1 MAPIDGALSGL
12 GMNFIHAHSF
22 ISVLHG
28 CGYTGLALVVG
39 LESLGLP
46 LPGEGL
52 LIMAAIY
59 AGSTHNLNPYLVGVA
74 AAVGSIVGQMA
85 GYGIGMSVGY
95 RLLRR
100 YGARI
105 GLSWRR
111 LALGRLLF
119 RRHGTKLVIVARFII
134 VLRVITAILAG
145 ANRMP
150 LRRFVIANVIGSV
163 AWAAFYSIGASMLG
177 TQMKHASGPIG
188 IAVGVMAVLVFG
200 AGSLIM
206 HRHERRLT
214 RPSAVRL
221 RQQRAMARR
230 SALHPSG

>member
-1 MAPIDGALSGL
+1 
-12 GMNFIHAHSF
+12 MNFVHTHSF
-22 ISVLHG
+22 IGMLHM

-59 AGSTHNLNPYLVGVA
+59 AGSTHNLNPYLVGASA
-74 AAVGSIVGQMA
+74 AFGSIVGQML
-85 GYGIGMSVGY
+85 GYGIGLSVGY

-105 GLSWRR
+105 GLSCRR

-119 RRHGTKLVIVARFII
+119 RRHGTKVIIVARFVI
-134 VLRVITAILAG
+134 VLRVIAALLAG

-150 LRRFVIANVIGSV
+150 LRRFVVANVIGSV
-163 AWAAFYSIGASMLG
+163 AWAAFYSISASLLG

-188 IAVGVMAVLVFG
+188 IAVGVVALVVFG
-200 AGSLIM
+200 LGSWIM

-214 RPSAVRL
+214 STSPVHVR
-221 RQQRAMARR
+221 RRALARV
-230 SALHPSG
+230 AN

>member
-1 MAPIDGALSGL
+1 
-12 GMNFIHAHSF
+12 MNFVHTHSV
-22 ISVLHG
+22 IGLLHM
-28 CGYTGLALVVG
+28 CGYAGLALVVG

-59 AGSTHNLNPYLVGVA
+59 AGSTHNLNPYLVGASA
-74 AAVGSIVGQMA
+74 AFGSIVGQML
-85 GYGIGMSVGY
+85 GYGIGFGVGY

-105 GLSWRR
+105 GLTSRR

-119 RRHGTKLVIVARFII
+119 RRHGTKVIIIARFVI
-134 VLRVITAILAG
+134 VLRVIAALLAG

-150 LRRFVIANVIGSV
+150 LRRFIVANVVGSI

-188 IAVGVMAVLVFG
+188 IAVGVVALLVFG
-200 AGSLIM
+200 LGSWIM

-214 RPSAVRL
+214 STSPVHARR
-221 RQQRAMARR
+221 RAMARV
-230 SALHPSG
+230 AN

>member
-1 MAPIDGALSGL
+1 
-12 GMNFIHAHSF
+12 MNFIHTHTF
-22 ISVLHG
+22 IGLLHAY
-28 CGYTGLALVVG
+28 GYAGLALVVG

-59 AGSTHNLNPYLVGVA
+59 AGSTHEMNPYLVGA
-74 AAVGSIVGQMA
+74 AAALGSIVGQML
-85 GYGIGMSVGY
+85 GYGIGLSVGY

-119 RRHGTKLVIVARFII
+119 RRHGVKVVVVARFVI
-134 VLRVITAILAG
+134 VLRVIAAILAG

-150 LRRFVIANVIGSV
+150 LRRFVIANVAGSV
-163 AWAAFYSIGASMLG
+163 AWAAFYSVGASMLG
-177 TQMKHASGPIG
+177 TQMKHESGPIG
-188 IAVGVMAVLVFG
+188 IAVGVVATLVFVG
-200 AGSLIM
+200 GSWMM
-206 HRHERRLT
+206 HRQERRLT
-214 RPSAVRL
+214 RSSPVQMRRRAV
-221 RQQRAMARR
+221 ARV
-230 SALHPSG
+230 AE